1 MLCMTVTAN
10 RAVSPTAL
18 AHFFYIGL
26 IRSSGLGEV
35 VTTFVNII
43 FAIHFR

>member
-26 IRSSGLGEV
+26 IRSGDFGEV
-35 VTTFVNII
+35 VFVNII